1 MAGVTFQSP
10 SITAP
15 VSSTRI
21 MSSAVTSSQVKFRES
36 IFPNRTYTAVE
47 PDVPTLWAD
56 IPNEYGYMDDPD
68 DTEDEFDDLEPIDD
82 ISTTES
88 VYEESSGEHNEESNA
103 ESNEE
108 PSAQPDDIPLRRV
121 SPRLAAR
128 NGSAVGELLN
138 HHALDQGRRDGTI
151 RVLTTKV
158 TTQDADK
165 WSPNRFEQIGSISD
179 VDLQK
184 QWYEAHYKENDGL
197 FDHPDVL
204 KMVPYPPGMKNSDLM
219 RLHTIYTVKSDGRK
233 KARTVLGAG
242 KDKLGELDLG
252 YERSFSPTARS
263 TTVRLLCALAAAL
276 DLTIRGGDV
285 TQAFIQGEW
294 PAHIKKVHAHM
305 PAGYQK
311 YINGVP
317 YCCEVGNLYGHP
329 IAGRNWFQKFR
340 KRMIFHGYIQSEHD
354 PCLFYKKKVNGKG
367 LFLLIVYVDD
377 ILTFSSKQSI
387 YQEWL
392 AWFGREFVWSNFDV
406 NLQEFTSIGIS
417 QTHGDQGKVTLD
429 MNRYIKDMVDEHFP
443 AGIHHHYSVPADTD
457 LTDFVYKASCV
468 KDTSYSKTELG
479 KRFRRLCMQL
489 LYCSYQAR
497 PDISISIGLL
507 TRVQAY
513 PSPELLKRAE
523 RVLIYLAGT
532 PDVKLTYTAQGNTT
546 PTGAWAPRVTV
557 AGAADASF
565 AVAHSTS
572 GFAFFMSGAAIQ
584 WSSKKQQTIALST
597 YEAEVVAGS
606 MAACSAVAIRG
617 ILEEIGFE
625 QTEPTKLSMDS
636 SSAIDLANDPM
647 HYDKSKHIARR
658 DLFIR
663 ELVENEIIKTH
674 FIATTKNPSD
684 MLTKPLN
691 KAAFNVHRATMMGI

>member
-1 MAGVTFQSP
+1 
-10 SITAP
+10 
-15 VSSTRI
+15 
-21 MSSAVTSSQVKFRES
+21 
-36 IFPNRTYTAVE
+36 
-47 PDVPTLWAD
+47 
-56 IPNEYGYMDDPD
+56 
-68 DTEDEFDDLEPIDD
+68 
-82 ISTTES
+82 
-88 VYEESSGEHNEESNA
+88 
-103 ESNEE
+103 
-108 PSAQPDDIPLRRV
+108 
-121 SPRLAAR
+121 
-128 NGSAVGELLN
+128 
-138 HHALDQGRRDGTI
+138 
-151 RVLTTKV
+151 
-158 TTQDADK
+158 
-165 WSPNRFEQIGSISD
+165 
-179 VDLQK
+179 
-184 QWYEAHYKENDGL
+184 
-197 FDHPDVL
+197 
-204 KMVPYPPGMKNSDLM
+204 
-219 RLHTIYTVKSDGRK
+219 
-233 KARTVLGAG
+233 
-242 KDKLGELDLG
+242 
-252 YERSFSPTARS
+252 
-263 TTVRLLCALAAAL
+263 
-276 DLTIRGGDV
+276 
-285 TQAFIQGEW
+285 
-294 PAHIKKVHAHM
+294 M

-340 KRMIFHGYIQSEHD
+340 KRMLFHGYTQSEHD
-354 PCLFYKKKVNGKG
+354 PCLFYKKAVKGKG

-377 ILTFSSKQSI
+377 ILTFASKQSI

-468 KDTSYSKTELG
+468 KDTTYSKTELG

-497 PDISISIGLL
+497 PDISISVGLL

-546 PTGAWAPRVTV
+546 PTAAWAPRVTL

-572 GFAFFMSGAAIQ
+572 GFAFFLSGAAIQ
-584 WSSKKQQTIALST
+584 WASKKQQTIALST

-617 ILEEIGFE
+617 ILEEIGLE
-625 QTEPTKLSMDS
+625 QTDPTALAMDS

-663 ELVENEIIKTH
+663 ELVENEIIKPFH
-674 FIATTKNPSD
+674 IATTKNPSD
-684 MLTKPLN
+684 MLTKPLS
-691 KAAFNVHRATMMGI
+691 KAAFNAHRATMMGL